1 MRITTRAVYQMTPDG
16 MDELERA
23 SYQWDGPVA
32 LAGGGDSGGSTKT
45 ETKPWKELQ
54 PYVKD
59 SAKALST
66 AAQQPNQYY
75 GGDTVADFTPW
86 QQQGQQGAYDW
97 ATGDQTNQTI
107 NNQMGAVNYGMTGG
121 AIDPTRNSALGM
133 SGGMYDQF
141 SNYGND
147 PALQNSM
154 GIAGQANQA
163 VSDPYSDPTIAPW
176 LQAAM
181 RPITQNYQENVLP
194 GIADQAEM
202 YGGAG
207 SRTGLAEGVASRGYM
222 DALGSTAASMYNNA
236 YNTNINRQMQA
247 GQLVGNTY
255 GQAGQLQQG
264 AAGQYGQ
271 NYGQGLSA
279 TTQMTSLAPGAIASS
294 ATPWQTVSGVGGQQ
308 QAQNQAEIGGQ
319 VAAYDYNRDADFNRQ
334 QQYYSTLAG
343 TPWGT
348 SQSSGG
354 DAGGTGF
361 LTGAAGG
368 AATGAGLGAMSGTP
382 FGVAAGAM
390 GGAVVGGALSIW
402 G

>member
-1 MRITTRAVYQMTPDG
+1 MRITTRVVYQMTPDG

-32 LAGGGDSGGSTKT
+32 LAGGGDSGSSDTVS
-45 ETKPWKELQ
+45 KPWKKLQ
-54 PYVKD
+54 PYVLD
-59 SAKALST
+59 SAAALQS
-66 AAQQPNQYY
+66 AAQAPNQYY

-97 ATGDQTNQTI
+97 ATGGQTNQTI
-107 NNQMGAVNYGMTGG
+107 NNQLGAVNAGMTGAG
-121 AIDPTRNSALGM
+121 IDPNRNSALGM
-133 SGGMYDQF
+133 TGGMYDQF

-163 VSDPYSDPTIAPW
+163 VADPYSDPTLAPW
-176 LQAAM
+176 IAAAQ
-181 RPITQNYQENVLP
+181 RPVTQNYQENVLP

-207 SRTGLAEGVASRGYM
+207 SRTGLREGQADRAYM
-222 DALGSTAASMYNNA
+222 DTMGDISSGMYNNA

-279 TTQMTSLAPGAIASS
+279 TTQMTSLAPGAVASS
-294 ATPWQTVSGVGGQQ
+294 ATPWQTISGVGGQQ

-319 VAAYDYNRDADFNRQ
+319 VAAYDYNRDADWNRQ
-334 QQYYSTLAG
+334 QQYYATLAG
-343 TPWGT
+343 TPWG
-348 SQSSGG
+348 SGSSS
-354 DAGGTGF
+354 DGGTGPSAIE
-361 LTGAAGG
+361 GAAGG
-368 AATGAGLGAMSGTP
+368 AM
-382 FGVAAGAM
+382 M
-390 GGAVVGGALSIW
+390 GGALAGAQAGGVTGPWGAAIGAGVGAAYSIW